1 VELEGEIEDIIY
13 QNEVNSYAIVNL
25 GLEEEIITIVGYLP
39 FIHVGDTLRVYGKYV
54 EHKEYGRQFKVETF
68 KKVMP
73 ETLDSLERY
82 LANGLIKGIGPATAK
97 KIVDTFG
104 KETINVFKL
113 EPERL
118 SQIKG
123 ISKDKALEIAQEF
136 VENWELWQLVSYLEK
151 FGLGPQSAQ
160 GIYKKLGENAIEK
173 IEADP
178 YVLVELSNKVDFVQ
192 IDKMA
197 LKIGMEYDNEKRI
210 RSGIK
215 YALLRVTYN
224 GHCAVLYENLVD
236 FARELLG
243 VSEDAI
249 DSSLINMKAKEE
261 IYIEER
267 GNEDWIY
274 LSTYYKAEK
283 NIAEKLIELREYK
296 NINAIEN
303 LDRKLKKIEKTQKIE
318 LSDKQKEAVKL
329 VNDNNV
335 CVITGGPGTG
345 KTTIIKS
352 IIDIYKEEE
361 LKITLCAPTG
371 RAAKRMTEATG
382 EEAKTL
388 HRVLEIGKFAS
399 EDEINPDLLVTP
411 IDANVVIIDEASMI
425 DLFLMNYLM
434 KALYSGTKLIL
445 VGDEN
450 QLPSVGPGNV
460 LKDIIASEKVPVVTL
475 NKIFR
480 QAAKSKIILN
490 SHKVNEGESFIGIKQ
505 ENEEELLQDFFFIQ
519 ENNKENIIKQIVSL
533 CTGRLE
539 RYGNYDFIKNIQV
552 ITPTK
557 KGNLGTKELN
567 QVIQSNVNPFETT
580 KKEKKFGDTIFRQGD
595 RIMQIKN
602 NYDIFWER
610 DGKTNEAGSGVF
622 NGEFGTII
630 DINEMD
636 KEIVIK
642 FDDDKKAWYSYADLD
657 QIEHAYAITVHKAQ
671 RKWVWCCNYA
681 NCTSSSYA
689 TYKKFAIY
697 CND

>member
-1 VELEGEIEDIIY
+1 MEIKGEVTEIIY
-13 QNEVNSYAIVNL
+13 KNEVNGYCIAVFETA
-25 GLEEEIITIVGYLP
+25 EESATIVGYLP
-39 FIHVGDTLRVYGKYV
+39 FVNKNDTLEVIGKFV
-54 EHKEYGRQFKVETF
+54 EHQEYGRQFKVETF

-671 RKWVWCCNYA
+671 RK
-681 NCTSSSYA
+681 
-689 TYKKFAIY
+689 
-697 CND
+697 